1 FELEPVQGGSSTSS
15 SPMDL
20 NSVSNEFSYI
30 GKITPA
36 SSNASDYL
44 NCNQISNWPRNHS
57 LAVPIK
63 VPHHP
68 LNYRM
73 AAAIVIRVVSRQS
86 KMTVRYWMKPL
97 TAPSGGKRWS

>member
-1 FELEPVQGGSSTSS
+1 
-15 SPMDL
+15 
-20 NSVSNEFSYI
+20 
-30 GKITPA
+30 
-36 SSNASDYL
+36 
-44 NCNQISNWPRNHS
+44 
-57 LAVPIK
+57 VPIK